1 MHLRGRVQPPAPFD
15 YKEAILNPATY
26 IPLIVMWIIVFT
38 MIYQQ
43 RREALIRKILNRKRN
58 KEATRQMRLL
68 VEKFIGKECLIYTY
82 NSQITGTVL
91 EVTDGAVLIDNGK
104 DTEAVNM
111 DYIVRVREYPRGKN
125 GKKKSV
131 VLD

>member
-1 MHLRGRVQPPAPFD
+1 M
-15 YKEAILNPATY
+15 NPATY
-26 IPLIVMWIIVFT
+26 IPLIVMWIIIFT
-38 MIYQQ
+38 TMHHQN
-43 RREALIRKILNRKRN
+43 RTELIKKIFNRKRN
-58 KEATRQMRLL
+58 REETRQMKEL

-82 NSQITGTVL
+82 NSQLTGTVL

-104 DTEAVNM
+104 DTEAINM
-111 DYIVRVREYPRGKN
+111 DYIVRVREYPKGKN